1 MSGERKPAFPPFVI
15 WGVFLSALT
24 GVGAVFFDKGVEEP
38 ALLGGAAAFIL
49 VLAFLLAITRRS
61 VQVEGGGTDPDGSPA
76 TVWLA
81 CSLGLTALGAAL
93 GPWLAFI
100 GGGMT
105 IVGIGGVVRELRA
118 QRAAGRGEVAN
129 QGLASTAGPQPPRL
143 RQVEVA
149 AAPRA
154 GGEER

>member
-1 MSGERKPAFPPFVI
+1 MRSERKPAFPPFVI
-15 WGVFLSALT
+15 WGVFLSVLT
-24 GVGAVFFDKGVEEP
+24 GVGAVFFDKGIEEP
-38 ALLGGAAAFIL
+38 ALLGGAAVFIL

-81 CSLGLTALGAAL
+81 CSIGLTVLGAAL

-105 IVGIGGVVRELRA
+105 IVGIAGVFRELRA
-118 QRAAGRGEVAN
+118 QREAGRE
-129 QGLASTAGPQPPRL
+129 AGQ
-143 RQVEVA
+143 
-149 AAPRA
+149 
-154 GGEER
+154 

>member
-1 MSGERKPAFPPFVI
+1 MKPAFPPFVV
-15 WGVFLSALT
+15 WGVFLSVLT

-38 ALLGGAAAFIL
+38 ALLGGAAVFIL

-61 VQVEGGGTDPDGSPA
+61 VQVEGGGADPDSRPA

-81 CSLGLTALGAAL
+81 LSIGLMVLGAAL

-105 IVGIGGVVRELRA
+105 VIGIAGVVRELRA
-118 QRAAGRGEVAN
+118 QREAGR
-129 QGLASTAGPQPPRL
+129 
-143 RQVEVA
+143 
-149 AAPRA
+149 
-154 GGEER
+154 

>member
-1 MSGERKPAFPPFVI
+1 MRGERKPAFPPFVV
-15 WGVFLSALT
+15 WGVFLTVLA
-24 GVGAVFFDKGVEEP
+24 GVGAAFFSKGVEEP
-38 ALLGGAAAFIL
+38 ALLGGAAAFIF

-81 CSLGLTALGAAL
+81 CSIGLTVLGAAL
-93 GPWLAFI
+93 GPWLALI

-118 QRAAGRGEVAN
+118 QRAAERGE
-129 QGLASTAGPQPPRL
+129 L
-143 RQVEVA
+143 
-149 AAPRA
+149 
-154 GGEER
+154 

>member
-1 MSGERKPAFPPFVI
+1 MSGERKPAFPPFVV
-15 WGVFLSALT
+15 WGVFLSVLT

-49 VLAFLLAITRRS
+49 VLACLLAITRRS

-81 CSLGLTALGAAL
+81 LSIGLAVLGAAL

-105 IVGIGGVVRELRA
+105 IIGVAGVVRELRA
-118 QRAAGRGEVAN
+118 QRAAAQGAFAN
-129 QGLASTAGPQPPRL
+129 QEFAKAQGREGVQR
-143 RQVEVA
+143 
-149 AAPRA
+149 
-154 GGEER
+154 

>member
-1 MSGERKPAFPPFVI
+1 VRGERKPAFPPFVI
-15 WGVFLSALT
+15 WGVFLSVLT

-49 VLAFLLAITRRS
+49 VLAFLLAISRRS
-61 VQVEGGGTDPDGSPA
+61 VQVEGGGTDPDASPA

-81 CSLGLTALGAAL
+81 CSIGLTVLGAAL

-118 QRAAGRGEVAN
+118 QRAAGRGEF
-129 QGLASTAGPQPPRL
+129 GRTAGPHPPPL
-143 RQVEVA
+143 RQVEVG

>member
-1 MSGERKPAFPPFVI
+1 MRGERKPAFPPFVL
-15 WGVFLSALT
+15 WGIFLSVLA

-49 VLAFLLAITRRS
+49 VLTLLLAISRRS
-61 VQVEGGGTDPDGSPA
+61 LQGEGGGADPDGSPA

-81 CSLGLTALGAAL
+81 LSVGLAVLGAAL

-118 QRAAGRGEVAN
+118 QRAAGRGAFPN
-129 QGLASTAGPQPPRL
+129 QGLGKAPGTAG
-143 RQVEVA
+143 
-149 AAPRA
+149 
-154 GGEER
+154 GNER